1 MEDLSAK
8 AEGSL
13 AVTSQLEDGTTD
25 TSPAMTA
32 PGSSSLGAEMF
43 PLFRADP
50 PEAHVDAERYEGR
63 HLERGE
69 R

>member
-1 MEDLSAK
+1 
-8 AEGSL
+8 
-13 AVTSQLEDGTTD
+13 
-25 TSPAMTA
+25 
-32 PGSSSLGAEMF
+32 MF

>member
-25 TSPAMTA
+25 TSPA
-32 PGSSSLGAEMF
+32 L
-43 PLFRADP
+43 
-50 PEAHVDAERYEGR
+50 
-63 HLERGE
+63 
-69 R
+69 